1 MRRYETIVIIDPDI
15 SDDDRGSLVTR
26 IQEIMVQK
34 NGALLE
40 LDDWGV
46 KRLAYE
52 IRKKIRG
59 YYIRFDY
66 CGMGDLVD
74 EIERFFRINDKFLK
88 YMTVVLDKDAD
99 IDKIREEIAAEKNK
113 PAESTLTDV
122 DTDLMDSS
130 DEDGELD
137 NMTEEEEDEE

>member
-1 MRRYETIVIIDPDI
+1 MTSRYHAQTTGQILALKKKSGLNYPKGGLMRRYETIVIIDPDI
-15 SDDDRGSLVTR
+15 SDDDRGSLITR

-59 YYIRFDY
+59 YYVRFD
-66 CGMGDLVD
+66 
-74 EIERFFRINDKFLK
+74 
-88 YMTVVLDKDAD
+88 
-99 IDKIREEIAAEKNK
+99 
-113 PAESTLTDV
+113 
-122 DTDLMDSS
+122 
-130 DEDGELD
+130 
-137 NMTEEEEDEE
+137 

>member
-1 MRRYETIVIIDPDI
+1 MDPDI

-26 IQEIMVQK
+26 ILEIMAQK
-34 NGALLE
+34 NGTLLE
-40 LDDWGV
+40 QDDWGV
-46 KRLAYE
+46 KRLAYD

-59 YYIRFDY
+59 YYVRFDY

-99 IDKIREEIAAEKNK
+99 IEKIREEIAAEKIK
-113 PAESTLTDV
+113 PAESTLTD
-122 DTDLMDSS
+122 TDVMDSS

>member
-1 MRRYETIVIIDPDI
+1 MRRYETIVIMDPDI

-26 IQEIMVQK
+26 ILEIMAQK
-34 NGALLE
+34 NGTLLE
-40 LDDWGV
+40 QDDWGV
-46 KRLAYE
+46 KRLAYD

-59 YYIRFDY
+59 YYVRFDY

-99 IDKIREEIAAEKNK
+99 IEKIREEIAAEKIK
-113 PAESTLTDV
+113 PAESTLTD
-122 DTDLMDSS
+122 TDVMDSS

>member
-15 SDDDRGSLVTR
+15 SDDDRGSLITR

-59 YYIRFDY
+59 YYVRFDY

-88 YMTVVLDKDAD
+88 YMTIVLNKDAD

-113 PAESTLTDV
+113 PAESTLTDA
-122 DTDLMDSS
+122 DTDMMDSS

>member
-1 MRRYETIVIIDPDI
+1 MRRYETIVIMDPDI

-26 IQEIMVQK
+26 ILEIMAQK
-34 NGALLE
+34 NGTLLE
-40 LDDWGV
+40 QDDWGV
-46 KRLAYE
+46 KRLAYD

-59 YYIRFDY
+59 YYVRFDY

-99 IDKIREEIAAEKNK
+99 IEKIREEIAAEKIK
-113 PAESTLTDV
+113 PAESTLTD
-122 DTDLMDSS
+122 TGMMDSS

>member
-1 MRRYETIVIIDPDI
+1 MRRYETIVIMDPDI

-26 IQEIMVQK
+26 ILEIMAQK
-34 NGALLE
+34 NGTLLE
-40 LDDWGV
+40 QDDWGV
-46 KRLAYE
+46 KRLAYD

-59 YYIRFDY
+59 YYVRFDY

-99 IDKIREEIAAEKNK
+99 IEKIREEIAAEKNQ
-113 PAESTLTDV
+113 T
-122 DTDLMDSS
+122 
-130 DEDGELD
+130 G
-137 NMTEEEEDEE
+137 